1 MPRGMRW
8 AYTAIAAVI
17 TLAVLSLSYSSYE
30 KMGVERPLIQEIEAS
45 SDVQGAAAR
54 KDGSET
60 IVEIDLKKVP
70 DLAVTYRA
78 LDEMVKKHLGTAPYR
93 VVVRDSGTP
102 ELEAAY
108 HSVHFYVEE
117 ASVRGTFGEMIRESS
132 TRLENKGFGEY
143 KLSVDKDR
151 IYVQISDE
159 NGYLYRIVH
168 REPVKGEKG
177 V

>member
-30 KMGVERPLIQEIEAS
+30 KMGVKRPLLQELEAS
-45 SDVQGAAAR
+45 SDVQGADAH

-60 IVEIDLKKVP
+60 IVEIELKKVP
-70 DLAVTYRA
+70 DLAVTYRKI
-78 LDEMVKKHLGTAPYR
+78 DETVKKHLGTAPYR
-93 VVVRDSGTP
+93 IVLKDAATP
-102 ELEAAY
+102 TLEAAY

-132 TRLENKGFGEY
+132 TRLESAGYSEY

-159 NGYLYRIVH
+159 NGFLYRIVN
-168 REPVKGEKG
+168 REPLKGGKG
-177 V
+177 A